1 MSFWDA
7 FYAATPSVQVF
18 MLLAVFGCVIAVT
31 VSLFRLLQ
39 VWRAD
44 YVPGNVMFAIQED
57 GDLLHLTLHRD
68 APVSREKAV
77 RLLAELS
84 ATKNGPT
91 DMQ

>member
-1 MSFWDA
+1 MSFWDV
-7 FYAATPSVQVF
+7 FYAATLSVQVL

-44 YVPGNVMFAIQED
+44 YMPGNVMFAIQED

-84 ATKNGPT
+84 ATKKRPH
-91 DMQ
+91 